1 MSREAILKENFAKHL
16 MTLRKARKLSQEEL
30 VIELKAA
37 SNHEIDITRSALAS
51 YENRKSLPRLDV
63 FNTIARFFDVSM
75 DWMLEAETGA
85 PKRSSD
91 IPGTEPDP
99 IHQLNLELTRL
110 QLQCESYKRES
121 EYYKNEFEKAI
132 RQQEGQGEESRADYL
147 RRMYNYPYWRKQF
160 RTFLSEV
167 EYEVFYGVQN
177 NQSKEQLAER
187 LELDP
192 DEVVRIYNKAREDVL
207 AYFKK

>member
-75 DWMLEAETGA
+75 DWMLVAEAGA

-110 QLQCESYKRES
+110 QLQCESSKRES

-132 RQQEGQGEESRADYL
+132 KRQKNMQNRLLKSETADKMTMNQMIAHVRKFYQEQAI
-147 RRMYNYPYWRKQF
+147 
-160 RTFLSEV
+160 
-167 EYEVFYGVQN
+167 
-177 NQSKEQLAER
+177 A
-187 LELDP
+187 
-192 DEVVRIYNKAREDVL
+192 
-207 AYFKK
+207 